1 MTELPKR
8 VLVIDDDAEIRDLL
22 ASVLRRHS
30 LIVDVA
36 ADGSAA
42 LDLIRNNTYAVVLLD
57 LQMSSADG
65 FSVLDTFRNPMT
77 ASPVILV
84 VTGSDRSAVERMD
97 ASRVHGVVRK
107 PFDPEELALLVVAC
121 ADIKSRSAFGTMA
134 IATMIAGG
142 PILALL
148 NRLS

>member
-8 VLVIDDDAEIRDLL
+8 VLVVDDDAEIRDLL
-22 ASVLRRHS
+22 GSVLRRHS

-36 ADGSAA
+36 ADGSKA

-57 LQMSSADG
+57 LQMSDADG
-65 FSVLDTFRNPMT
+65 FTVLDTLRDPMM

-97 ASRVHGVVRK
+97 ASRVH
-107 PFDPEELALLVVAC
+107 
-121 ADIKSRSAFGTMA
+121 
-134 IATMIAGG
+134 
-142 PILALL
+142 
-148 NRLS
+148 